1 MHTTF
6 CLFYTLFFVCL
17 FAYLLDLMLLLLQ
30 SYVSMF
36 CFCVY
41 TFYGFFCVYIFA
53 LILYFLENVALYVCI
68 SHISIS
74 HFLIVIYL
82 SIHIFI
88 YTAFEVNCV

>member
-6 CLFYTLFFVCL
+6 CFFYTLFFVCL
-17 FAYLLDLMLLLLQ
+17 LAYLLDLMLLLLQ
-30 SYVSMF
+30 SYVSMCIHF
-36 CFCVY
+36 LW
-41 TFYGFFCVYIFA
+41 FFCVYIFA
-53 LILYFLENVALYVCI
+53 LILYFLETVALYVYI

-82 SIHIFI
+82 SMHIFV